1 MFSCWAKDPAERPTF
16 SDVVKSLSR
25 LLTVMSD
32 YVDLNYGGAT
42 EGKDGQPFMEEAEP
56 RECAEDSRES
66 GEALPT
72 DDRGDGGGE
81 TEEHAGIP
89 PSHGE
94 LV

>member
-1 MFSCWAKDPAERPTF
+1 MNETNTLVIIATVALT
-16 SDVVKSLSR
+16 R

-32 YVDLNYGGAT
+32 YVDLNYGEAT
-42 EGKDGQPFMEEAEP
+42 NGKDGQPFMEEAEP
-56 RECAEDSRES
+56 RECAEESRES
-66 GEALPT
+66 GEELLT